1 MSIRFKPNH
10 IALLSMNKSKIG
22 ISIQLC
28 LLGNFVALVAEFGN
42 NTAGYAHSFSPNS
55 LSTFI
60 SLVHAADVELSLA
73 NSNFPANIT
82 LALDHSKNAVKLM
95 NYAYRSDDEIIDDID
110 FVRKYNNAM
119 SSQNETIHALVVANI
134 VDRILSEY
142 GEALDLQYD
151 LTNMSN
157 MNMAMQDMSNSDS
170 FIFPSFPAHITNE
183 SIPIIERGDN
193 NNNSNSNTTNTS
205 IVNFD
210 NYASAQKLSEV
221 VLQIFNDQLSPL
233 AGSSNNTA
241 NKAAIA
247 MIDKDLIELKD
258 LLNNRASAQDVM
270 MLVHGRLHPSLQ
282 LAYGLKL
289 KQ

>member
-1 MSIRFKPNH
+1 MFIRK
-10 IALLSMNKSKIG
+10 
-22 ISIQLC
+22 LC
-28 LLGNFVALVAEFGN
+28 ALVAEFSN

-60 SLVHAADVELSLA
+60 SIVHAADVEFSLA
-73 NSNFPANIT
+73 NSNFPPNIT
-82 LALDHSKNAVKLM
+82 LALGHSKNAVKLM

-193 NNNSNSNTTNTS
+193 NNNNTTNTS
-205 IVNFD
+205 VVNFD
-210 NYASAQKLSEV
+210 NYVSAQKLSEV

-258 LLNNRASAQDVM
+258 LLKNRASAQDVM

-282 LAYGLKL
+282 FAYDLKL

>member
-1 MSIRFKPNH
+1 
-10 IALLSMNKSKIG
+10 MNKANIV

-28 LLGNFVALVAEFGN
+28 LLGNFIVLFAEFSN

-73 NSNFPANIT
+73 NSNFPSNIT

-95 NYAYRSDDEIIDDID
+95 NYAYRSDEEIIDDID

-119 SSQNETIHALVVANI
+119 SSQNETIHALVVANM
-134 VDRILSEY
+134 VDRILREY
-142 GEALDLQYD
+142 GEALDIQYD

-170 FIFPSFPAHITNE
+170 FIFPSSPAYITNE
-183 SIPIIERGDN
+183 STILERGDN
-193 NNNSNSNTTNTS
+193 NDNTTSTS

-210 NYASAQKLSEV
+210 NYASAEKLSEV
-221 VLQIFNDQLSPL
+221 VLQIFNDQLRPL
-233 AGSSNNTA
+233 ARSSNTTA
-241 NKAAIA
+241 NEAAIA
-247 MIDKDLIELKD
+247 MIDKGLIELKD

-270 MLVHGRLHPSLQ
+270 MLVHGGLHPNLQ
-282 LAYGLKL
+282 LAYNLKL

>member
-1 MSIRFKPNH
+1 MSITFKPNH
-10 IALLSMNKSKIG
+10 MTLLSMNKGKIV

-28 LLGNFVALVAEFGN
+28 LLGNFVALVAEFSN
-42 NTAGYAHSFSPNS
+42 NTAGYAHNFSPNS

-60 SLVHAADVELSLA
+60 SIVHAADVELSLA
-73 NSNFPANIT
+73 SSNFPANVT

-142 GEALDLQYD
+142 GEALDIQYD

-170 FIFPSFPAHITNE
+170 FIFPSSPVHITNE
-183 SIPIIERGDN
+183 SIPLIERGEINYN
-193 NNNSNSNTTNTS
+193 NNTS
-205 IVNFD
+205 INIVNFD

-241 NKAAIA
+241 NKAAIT
-247 MIDKDLIELKD
+247 MIDKGIIELKD
-258 LLNNRASAQDVM
+258 LLSNRASAQDVM
-270 MLVHGRLHPSLQ
+270 MLVHGKLHPSLQ

>member
-1 MSIRFKPNH
+1 MT
-10 IALLSMNKSKIG
+10 LLSMNKGKIV

-28 LLGNFVALVAEFGN
+28 LLGNFVALVAEFSN
-42 NTAGYAHSFSPNS
+42 NTAGYAHNFSPNS

-60 SLVHAADVELSLA
+60 SIVHAADVEISLA
-73 NSNFPANIT
+73 NSNFPANVT

-142 GEALDLQYD
+142 GEALDIQYD

-170 FIFPSFPAHITNE
+170 FIFPSSPVHITNE
-183 SIPIIERGDN
+183 SIPLIERGEINYN
-193 NNNSNSNTTNTS
+193 NNTS
-205 IVNFD
+205 INIVNFD

-241 NKAAIA
+241 NKAAIT
-247 MIDKDLIELKD
+247 MIDKGIIELKD
-258 LLNNRASAQDVM
+258 LLSNRASAQDVM
-270 MLVHGRLHPSLQ
+270 MLVHGKLHPSLQ

>member
-1 MSIRFKPNH
+1 M
-10 IALLSMNKSKIG
+10 
-22 ISIQLC
+22 
-28 LLGNFVALVAEFGN
+28 
-42 NTAGYAHSFSPNS
+42 
-55 LSTFI
+55 
-60 SLVHAADVELSLA
+60 
-73 NSNFPANIT
+73 
-82 LALDHSKNAVKLM
+82 
-95 NYAYRSDDEIIDDID
+95 
-110 FVRKYNNAM
+110 
-119 SSQNETIHALVVANI
+119 VVANI

-170 FIFPSFPAHITNE
+170 FIFPPSPAHITNE

-193 NNNSNSNTTNTS
+193 NNSNSNTTNTS
-205 IVNFD
+205 VVNFD
-210 NYASAQKLSEV
+210 NYVSAQKLSEV

>member
-1 MSIRFKPNH
+1 MSITFKPNH
-10 IALLSMNKSKIG
+10 MTLLSMNKGKIV

-28 LLGNFVALVAEFGN
+28 LLGNFVALVAEFSN
-42 NTAGYAHSFSPNS
+42 NTAGYAHNFSPNS

-60 SLVHAADVELSLA
+60 SIVHAADVEISLA
-73 NSNFPANIT
+73 NSNFPANVT

-142 GEALDLQYD
+142 GEALDIQYD

-170 FIFPSFPAHITNE
+170 FIFPSSPVHITNE
-183 SIPIIERGDN
+183 SIPLIERGEINYN
-193 NNNSNSNTTNTS
+193 NNTS
-205 IVNFD
+205 INIVNFD

-241 NKAAIA
+241 NKAAIT
-247 MIDKDLIELKD
+247 MIDKGIIELKD
-258 LLNNRASAQDVM
+258 LLSNRASAQDVM
-270 MLVHGRLHPSLQ
+270 MLVHGKLHPSLQ

>member
-1 MSIRFKPNH
+1 MFIRK
-10 IALLSMNKSKIG
+10 
-22 ISIQLC
+22 LC
-28 LLGNFVALVAEFGN
+28 ALVAEFSN

-60 SLVHAADVELSLA
+60 SIVHAADVEFSLA

-82 LALDHSKNAVKLM
+82 LALGHSKNAVKLM

-157 MNMAMQDMSNSDS
+157 MSMAMQDMSNSDS

-193 NNNSNSNTTNTS
+193 NNNNSNTTNTS
-205 IVNFD
+205 VVNFD
-210 NYASAQKLSEV
+210 NYVSAQKLSEV

-258 LLNNRASAQDVM
+258 LLKNRASAQDVM

-282 LAYGLKL
+282 FAYDLKL

>member
-1 MSIRFKPNH
+1 MSITFKPNH
-10 IALLSMNKSKIG
+10 MTLLSMNKGKIV

-28 LLGNFVALVAEFGN
+28 LLGNFVALVAEFSN
-42 NTAGYAHSFSPNS
+42 NTAGYAHNFSPNS

-60 SLVHAADVELSLA
+60 SIVHAADVEISLA
-73 NSNFPANIT
+73 NSNFPANVT

-119 SSQNETIHALVVANI
+119 RSQNETIHALVVANI

-142 GEALDLQYD
+142 GEALDIQYD

-170 FIFPSFPAHITNE
+170 FIFPSSPVHITNE
-183 SIPIIERGDN
+183 SIPLIERGEINYN
-193 NNNSNSNTTNTS
+193 NNTS
-205 IVNFD
+205 INIVNFD

-241 NKAAIA
+241 NKAAIT
-247 MIDKDLIELKD
+247 MIDKGIIELKD
-258 LLNNRASAQDVM
+258 LLSNRASAQDVM
-270 MLVHGRLHPSLQ
+270 MLVHGKLHPSLQ

>member
-1 MSIRFKPNH
+1 MSITFKPNQ
-10 IALLSMNKSKIG
+10 IALLSMNKGKLV

-28 LLGNFVALVAEFGN
+28 LLGNFVALVTEFSI
-42 NTAGYAHSFSPNS
+42 NTASYAHSFSPNS

-119 SSQNETIHALVVANI
+119 SSHNETIHALVVANI

-142 GEALDLQYD
+142 GEALDIQYD

-157 MNMAMQDMSNSDS
+157 MNMAMQDKSNSDS
-170 FIFPSFPAHITNE
+170 FIFPSSPVHITNE
-183 SIPIIERGDN
+183 SIPIIERGDIN
-193 NNNSNSNTTNTS
+193 NNNNTS
-205 IVNFD
+205 INIVNFD

-241 NKAAIA
+241 NKAAID

-258 LLNNRASAQDVM
+258 LLKNRASAQDVM
-270 MLVHGRLHPSLQ
+270 MLVHGKLHPSLQ
-282 LAYGLKL
+282 FAYNLKL

>member
-10 IALLSMNKSKIG
+10 IAVLSMNKSKIG

-28 LLGNFVALVAEFGN
+28 LLGNFVALVAESGN

-60 SLVHAADVELSLA
+60 SIVHAADVEFSLA
-73 NSNFPANIT
+73 NSNFPPNIT
-82 LALDHSKNAVKLM
+82 LALGHSKNAVKLM

-170 FIFPSFPAHITNE
+170 
-183 SIPIIERGDN
+183 
-193 NNNSNSNTTNTS
+193 NSYSNTTNTS

-221 VLQIFNDQLSPL
+221 ALQIFNDQLSPL

-258 LLNNRASAQDVM
+258 LLKNRASAQDVM

-282 LAYGLKL
+282 FAYDLKL

>member
-1 MSIRFKPNH
+1 MFIRK
-10 IALLSMNKSKIG
+10 
-22 ISIQLC
+22 LC
-28 LLGNFVALVAEFGN
+28 ALVAEFSN

-60 SLVHAADVELSLA
+60 SIVHAADVEFSLA

-82 LALDHSKNAVKLM
+82 LALGHSKNAVKLM

-157 MNMAMQDMSNSDS
+157 MSMAMQDMSNSDS

-193 NNNSNSNTTNTS
+193 NNNNTNTS
-205 IVNFD
+205 VVNFD
-210 NYASAQKLSEV
+210 NYVSAQKLSEV

-258 LLNNRASAQDVM
+258 LLKNRASAQDIM

-282 LAYGLKL
+282 FAYDLKL